1 MKHPEHKE
9 AKNQYS
15 GRTNTKLGTSAKQ
28 ELQNELKR
36 FNEHVKNL
44 MK

>member
-1 MKHPEHKE
+1 MKHPGHKT

-15 GRTNTKLGTSAKQ
+15 GRTNTKLGTGAKQ
-28 ELQNELKR
+28 ELQDELKR
-36 FNEHVKNL
+36 FNERLKNL

>member
-1 MKHPEHKE
+1 MKHPEHKT

-15 GRTNTKLGTSAKQ
+15 GRTNTKLGVSAKQ
-28 ELQNELKR
+28 ELQDELKR
-36 FNEHVKNL
+36 FNERVKNL